1 MEINLE
7 ERINQLLEE
16 GVNQDLG
23 EKKPEEANL
32 SIEKVIGE
40 LKKLEVLDQLL
51 SKEKLGEKFG
61 KLDLFSL
68 NGSRKVSIVKGKF
81 ETEPFGL
88 KVSVYEDSAETIK
101 QFKDYLKEIDPKIY
115 KLEENVVKFVVPPT
129 AENAECADCK
139 AKL

>member
-1 MEINLE
+1 MIQNFQITGIPFVFLVNKSGLIDFIGHPMEINLE

-101 QFKDYLKEIDPKIY
+101 
-115 KLEENVVKFVVPPT
+115 
-129 AENAECADCK
+129 
-139 AKL
+139 